1 MKELIII
8 KLGGGLIAPK
18 DWKSNTAN
26 IKVIRRLAEEIYKFA
41 KTNSTATA
49 IVIVAG
55 SGNFGHHAVRKYNQ
69 DTPLGASLIQFA
81 AAQIAYIVA
90 KIFLAKQIAVSVF
103 SPHALGSIK
112 PVIAALKK
120 DQIPLLHGDLVINE
134 DAQVHSGEMVIAD
147 LVKEFRKKKIEVK
160 RIIQLSR
167 EDGVLD
173 TGGQVI
179 KKIDARNFKRLQK
192 AIGGSTAD
200 VTGGMLHKVEQ
211 SLEIARK
218 YKIDTYIA
226 NGAKKGVLSG
236 LLRGMKVKAT
246 RITN

>member
-26 IKVIRRLAEEIYKFA
+26 IKVIRRLAEEIYGIV
-41 KTNSTATA
+41 KTNNTSVA
-49 IVIVAG
+49 IVTG

-90 KIFLAKQIAVSVF
+90 RILISKKVAVSVF
-103 SPHALGSIK
+103 SPHELGDIQ

-218 YKIDTYIA
+218 Y
-226 NGAKKGVLSG
+226 
-236 LLRGMKVKAT
+236 
-246 RITN
+246 

>member
-26 IKVIRRLAEEIYKFA
+26 IKVIRRLAEEIYGIV
-41 KTNSTATA
+41 KTNNTSVA
-49 IVIVAG
+49 IVTG

-112 PVIAALKK
+112 PVIAALKNG
-120 DQIPLLHGDLVINE
+120 QIPLLHGDLVINRK
-134 DAQVHSGEMVIAD
+134 AQVHSGEMVIAD
-147 LVKEFRKKKIEVK
+147 LVKEFHKKKIVVT
-160 RIIQLSR
+160 QALP
-167 EDGVLD
+167 
-173 TGGQVI
+173 
-179 KKIDARNFKRLQK
+179 DACRC
-192 AIGGSTAD
+192 SP
-200 VTGGMLHKVEQ
+200 
-211 SLEIARK
+211 
-218 YKIDTYIA
+218 
-226 NGAKKGVLSG
+226 
-236 LLRGMKVKAT
+236 RG
-246 RITN
+246 